1 MSFKFTKRTK
11 PLLLDLFSLCS
22 FRQPGHQSR
31 EKVDGDVTMAK
42 ARSRGEESKRSEN
55 TAVLESR
62 ISLEERIKTCS
73 RQGKKGEKK
82 VKKFLILHFR
92 VVKFCSHLLAKSVSA
107 ICKTIGM
114 RACWYKQSPH
124 WRSRRFCWGFGCS
137 DKYLVDLHR
146 YALRYSEQAK
156 STQNPG
162 ACSLF
167 TAVYP
172 HGRHLDLSVTTR
184 VCKSMW

>member
-42 ARSRGEESKRSEN
+42 ARSRGEESTQLRWRAGFRWRNGKRRAADKGRKVRRKLRSFLFY
-55 TAVLESR
+55 TLGWLSFVV
-62 ISLEERIKTCS
+62 TCL
-73 RQGKKGEKK
+73 QTKET
-82 VKKFLILHFR
+82 
-92 VVKFCSHLLAKSVSA
+92 KSVSA

-114 RACWYKQSPH
+114 RACWYKQLPH
-124 WRSRRFCWGFGCS
+124 WRSRSFCWGFGCS

-146 YALRYSEQAK
+146 YALRCSEQAK